1 MHVGSRG
8 GMKVKVQQILCCYN
22 VNIDSV
28 CTVDGAKV
36 GQYLRDHKIAD
47 PPESIDL
54 IRDMDDLLTLLLVCM
69 RRGTGGEYQL
79 ELPAAIG
86 ELSSLIKDEPV
97 LRLGGNAGIAADVLS
112 KLGAAVVIPNVASL
126 SRKQADLLAGDAIR
140 IPVYRDGGIVL
151 SKPCDAVRVEK
162 DSIHHVFDFK
172 KGEEVVLPDQTIR
185 APCDN
190 RLIATYDP
198 KNIAIYVD
206 PAFEDFSDAHIR
218 EIDGILVAGLHML
231 QGSYPDGSTYIDR
244 MRRITA
250 QLHGWR
256 SSNPDLLMHFE
267 SGDFLDDGIRD
278 YVIASISGIV
288 DSIGMNEQEF
298 LGDDADVSGISII
311 EKSVETIDEFGM
323 SRLCIHARDFIVSTF
338 DPAYIDPAS
347 EINALTAGAAASA
360 VRAEMGYV
368 DKDMLPDAVLGM
380 MPNDAGVRECSTVH
394 GYFGGKKI
402 GDGVYLTLSGY
413 SACIVPS
420 LWCEHP
426 VTTVGL
432 GDTMTAA
439 VFLRELELTHRER
452 G

>member
-1 MHVGSRG
+1 
-8 GMKVKVQQILCCYN
+8 MKVKAQQILCCYN

-28 CTVDGAKV
+28 CTIDGAKV
-36 GQYLRDHKIAD
+36 GQYLRDRKIAD

-54 IRDMDDLLTLLLVCM
+54 IRDMDDLLALLLVCM

-79 ELPAAIG
+79 ETPASIR
-86 ELSSLIKDEPV
+86 ESLSLVKGEPV

-126 SRKQADLLAGDAIR
+126 SRKQADLLKGDTIR
-140 IPVYRDGGIVL
+140 VPVYKDGGIVL
-151 SKPCDAVRVEK
+151 SKPCDAVRDEK
-162 DSIHHVFDFK
+162 DSIHYVFDFK
-172 KGEEVVLPDQTIR
+172 KGEEVALPDRTIR

-198 KNIAIYVD
+198 RNISIYID
-206 PAFEDFSDAHIR
+206 PAFEGFSDANIR
-218 EIDGILVAGLHML
+218 EMDGVLVAGLHML
-231 QGSYPDGSTYIDR
+231 QGSYPDGSTYLDR

-250 QLHGWR
+250 QMHGWK

-267 SGDFLDDGIRD
+267 SGDFLDGGIRD
-278 YVIASISGIV
+278 YVIASVSGIV

-298 LGDDADVSGISII
+298 LGDDADVSGKGII

-347 EINALTAGAAASA
+347 EIDALTAGAAASA
-360 VRAEMGYV
+360 VRAERGYV

-380 MPNDAGVRECSTVH
+380 MPNDAGIRECSMVRE
-394 GYFGGKKI
+394 YFDGAKI
-402 GDGVYLTLSGY
+402 GNGVHLTLGGY
-413 SACIVPS
+413 SVCIVPS
-420 LWCEHP
+420 LWCKHP
-426 VTTVGL
+426 ITTVGL

-439 VFLRELELTHRER
+439 VFLRELELTHRNR
-452 G
+452 S

>member
-1 MHVGSRG
+1 
-8 GMKVKVQQILCCYN
+8 MKAQQILCCYN

-28 CTVDGAKV
+28 CTIDGAKV
-36 GQYLRDHKIAD
+36 AEYLRVSDCKIAD
-47 PPESIDL
+47 PPDTIDL
-54 IRDMDDLLTLLLVCM
+54 IRDMDDFLALLLACM

-79 ELPAAIG
+79 ETPGAIRAS
-86 ELSSLIKDEPV
+86 SSLVKDEPV

-126 SRKQADLLAGDAIR
+126 SRKQADLLAGDTIR
-140 IPVYRDGGIVL
+140 IPVYKDGGIVL
-151 SKPCDAVRVEK
+151 SKPCDAIRDKK
-162 DSIHHVFDFK
+162 DSTHHVFDFK
-172 KGEEVVLPDQTIR
+172 KGEEITLPDRTIR

-198 KNIAIYVD
+198 RNIAIYVD
-206 PAFEDFSDAHIR
+206 PAFEGFSDAHIR
-218 EIDGILVAGLHML
+218 EMDGVLVAGLHLL
-231 QGSYPDGSTYIDR
+231 QGRYLDGSTYLDR

-250 QLHGWR
+250 QLHGWK
-256 SSNPDLLMHFE
+256 SSNPDLLIHFE
-267 SGDFLDDGIRD
+267 SGDFLDGRIRD

-298 LGDDADVSGISII
+298 LGDDASVSGKNII
-311 EKSVETIDEFGM
+311 GKSVETIDELGM

-347 EINALTAGAAASA
+347 EIDALNAGASASA
-360 VRAEMGYV
+360 VRAERGHV
-368 DKDMLPDAVLGM
+368 DKDMLPDAARDMV
-380 MPNDAGVRECSTVH
+380 PNDVGVHECSEVQEC
-394 GYFGGKKI
+394 FGGKNI
-402 GDGVYLTLSGY
+402 GNGVHLKLGGY
-413 SACIVPS
+413 SVCIVPS

-426 VTTVGL
+426 ITTVGL

-439 VFLRELELTHRER
+439 VFLRELELTHRNR

>member
-1 MHVGSRG
+1 
-8 GMKVKVQQILCCYN
+8 MKAQQILCCYN

-36 GQYLRDHKIAD
+36 AEYLRDYKITD

-54 IRDMDDLLTLLLVCM
+54 IRDMSDLLALLLVCM

-86 ELSSLIKDEPV
+86 ELSSLVKDEPV

-126 SRKQADLLAGDAIR
+126 SRKQADLLAGDAIQ
-140 IPVYRDGGIVL
+140 IPVYRDRDGDIVL
-151 SKPCDAVRVEK
+151 SKPCDAVRDER

-172 KGEEVVLPDQTIR
+172 KGEEIVLPDQTIR

-218 EIDGILVAGLHML
+218 EMDGVLVAGLHML
-231 QGSYPDGSTYIDR
+231 QGLYPDRSTYLDR

-250 QLHGWR
+250 QLQGWK

-267 SGDFLDDGIRD
+267 SGDFLNSRIQD

-298 LGDDADVSGISII
+298 LGDDASVSGKDII
-311 EKSVETIDEFGM
+311 EKSVEMIEELGM
-323 SRLCIHARDFIVSTF
+323 SRLCVHARDFIVSTF
-338 DPAYIDPAS
+338 DPAYIDPAA
-347 EINALTAGAAASA
+347 EIDALNAGAAASA
-360 VRAEMGYV
+360 VRAERGYV
-368 DKDMLPDAVLGM
+368 DKDMLPDAARDMV
-380 MPNDAGVRECSTVH
+380 PNGSGVRECSTVQE
-394 GYFGGKKI
+394 YFGGMKA
-402 GDGVYLTLSGY
+402 GDGVHITLGGY
-413 SACIVPS
+413 SVCIVPS

-439 VFLRELELTHRER
+439 VFLRELELTHRNQ

>member
-1 MHVGSRG
+1 
-8 GMKVKVQQILCCYN
+8 MKAQQILCCYN

-36 GQYLRDHKIAD
+36 AGYLRDRKIVD
-47 PPESIDL
+47 PPDPIDL
-54 IRDMDDLLTLLLVCM
+54 IRDMDDLLALLLACM

-79 ELPAAIG
+79 ETPAAIG
-86 ELSSLIKDEPV
+86 ESSSLVKDGPV

-126 SRKQADLLAGDAIR
+126 SKRQADLLAGDAIR
-140 IPVYRDGGIVL
+140 IPVYRDGDIVL
-151 SKPCDAVRVEK
+151 SKPCDAVRDER
-162 DSIHHVFDFK
+162 DAIHHVFDFK
-172 KGEEVVLPDQTIR
+172 KGEEVTLPDRTIGV
-185 APCDN
+185 PGDN

-198 KNIAIYVD
+198 KNISIYVD
-206 PAFEDFSDAHIR
+206 PAFEDFSDAHIG
-218 EIDGILVAGLHML
+218 EMDGVLVAGLHML
-231 QGSYPDGSTYIDR
+231 QNGYPDGSTYLDR

-250 QLHGWR
+250 QLQGWR

-267 SGDFLDDGIRD
+267 SGDFLDDRIQD

-298 LGDDADVSGISII
+298 LGDDADVSGRSII
-311 EKSVETIDEFGM
+311 EKSVETIDELGLP
-323 SRLCIHARDFIVSTF
+323 RLCIHAREFIVSAF

-347 EINALTAGAAASA
+347 EIDALTAGASASA
-360 VRAEMGYV
+360 VRAERGYV
-368 DKDMLPDAVLGM
+368 NRHILPDAARGM
-380 MPNDAGVRECSTVH
+380 VPNDGGVRECSMVQEQ
-394 GYFGGKKI
+394 FDGKKI
-402 GDGVYLTLSGY
+402 GNGLHLKLDGY
-413 SACIVPS
+413 SVCIVPS

-426 VTTVGL
+426 ITTVGL

-439 VFLRELELTHRER
+439 VFLRELELTHRNR

>member
-1 MHVGSRG
+1 
-8 GMKVKVQQILCCYN
+8 MKSKAQKVLCCYN

-36 GQYLRDHKIAD
+36 AEYLRDRKIAD
-47 PPESIDL
+47 PPDPTDL
-54 IRDMDDLLTLLLVCM
+54 IRDTDGLLALLLVCM

-79 ELPAAIG
+79 ETPASIR
-86 ELSSLIKDEPV
+86 ESSSLVKGEPV

-126 SRKQADLLAGDAIR
+126 SRKQADLLKGDTIR
-140 IPVYRDGGIVL
+140 VPVYKDGDIVL
-151 SKPCDAVRVEK
+151 SKPCDAVRDEK
-162 DSIHHVFDFK
+162 DSIHYVFDFK
-172 KGEEVVLPDQTIR
+172 KGEEVTLPNRTIR

-198 KNIAIYVD
+198 RNISIYTD
-206 PAFEDFSDAHIR
+206 PAFEGFSDANIR
-218 EIDGILVAGLHML
+218 EIDGVLVAGLHML
-231 QGSYPDGSTYIDR
+231 RGRYPDGSTYLDR

-250 QLHGWR
+250 QLHGWK

-298 LGDDADVSGISII
+298 LGDDADVSGINII
-311 EKSVETIDEFGM
+311 EKSLEAIDEFEM

-338 DPAYIDPAS
+338 DPAYIDPAL
-347 EINALTAGAAASA
+347 EIDALTAGAAASA
-360 VRAEMGYV
+360 VRAERGYV
-368 DKDMLPDAVLGM
+368 DKIMLPAAVLGIV
-380 MPNDAGVRECSTVH
+380 PNDPGVRECSTVQEC
-394 GYFGGKKI
+394 FDGKKI
-402 GDGVYLTLSGY
+402 GNGVHLTLGGY
-413 SACIVPS
+413 SVCIVPS
-420 LWCEHP
+420 LWCDRP

-439 VFLRELELTHRER
+439 VFLRELELTHHNR

>member
-1 MHVGSRG
+1 
-8 GMKVKVQQILCCYN
+8 MKVKVQQVLCCYN

-36 GQYLRDHKIAD
+36 AEYLRDRKIAD
-47 PPESIDL
+47 PSDPIDL
-54 IRDMDDLLTLLLVCM
+54 IRDMDDLLALLLACM

-79 ELPAAIG
+79 ETPAAIK
-86 ELSSLIKDEPV
+86 ESSSLVKDEPV
-97 LRLGGNAGIAADVLS
+97 LRLGGNAGIVADVLS

-126 SRKQADLLAGDAIR
+126 SRKQADLLAGDTIR

-151 SKPCDAVRVEK
+151 SNPCDAVRDEK
-162 DSIHHVFDFK
+162 DSIHYVFDFK
-172 KGEEVVLPDQTIR
+172 KGEEVALPDRTIR

-198 KNIAIYVD
+198 KNIAIHVD
-206 PAFEDFSDAHIR
+206 PAFEGFSDAHIR
-218 EIDGILVAGLHML
+218 EMDGVLVAGLHML
-231 QGSYPDGSTYIDR
+231 QGRYPDGSTYLDR
-244 MRRITA
+244 MFRITA
-250 QLHGWR
+250 QLQGWR

-267 SGDFLDDGIRD
+267 SGDFLDDRIQD

-298 LGDDADVSGISII
+298 LGDDADVSGKDII
-311 EKSVETIDEFGM
+311 EKSVETIDELGM
-323 SRLCIHARDFIVSTF
+323 SRLCIHSRDFIVSTF
-338 DPAYIDPAS
+338 NPAYIDPAS
-347 EINALTAGAAASA
+347 EIDALTAGAAASA
-360 VRAEMGYV
+360 VRAERGYV
-368 DKDMLPDAVLGM
+368 DKDILPGAVLGIA
-380 MPNDAGVRECSTVH
+380 PNDAGVRECSMVQE
-394 GYFGGKKI
+394 YFDGKKI
-402 GDGVYLTLSGY
+402 GDGVYLKLGGY
-413 SACIVPS
+413 SVCIVPS

-439 VFLRELELTHRER
+439 VFLRELELTHRNR

>member
-1 MHVGSRG
+1 
-8 GMKVKVQQILCCYN
+8 MKAQQVLCCYN

-28 CTVDGAKV
+28 CTIDGAKV
-36 GQYLRDHKIAD
+36 AEYLRDRKIAN
-47 PPESIDL
+47 PHESVDM
-54 IRDMDDLLTLLLVCM
+54 IRDMDDLLALLLVCM

-86 ELSSLIKDEPV
+86 ELSSLVKDEPV

-126 SRKQADLLAGDAIR
+126 SRKQADLLEGDAIQ

-151 SKPCDAVRVEK
+151 SKPCDAVRDER

-172 KGEEVVLPDQTIR
+172 KGEEVVLPDRTIR

-218 EIDGILVAGLHML
+218 EMDGVLVAGLHML
-231 QGSYPDGSTYIDR
+231 QATYPDGSTYLDR
-244 MRRITA
+244 MRHITA
-250 QLHGWR
+250 QLQGWR

-267 SGDFLDDGIRD
+267 SGDFLDGMIQD
-278 YVIASISGIV
+278 YVISSISGIV

-298 LGDDADVSGISII
+298 LGDDASVSGKGII
-311 EKSVETIDEFGM
+311 EKSVETINEYGM

-347 EINALTAGAAASA
+347 EIDALTAGAAASA
-360 VRAEMGYV
+360 VRAERGYV
-368 DKDMLPDAVLGM
+368 DKDILPDAVLGM
-380 MPNDAGVRECSTVH
+380 VPNDAGVRECSAVQEC
-394 GYFGGKKI
+394 FDGKTI
-402 GDGVYLTLSGY
+402 GNGVYLKLGGY
-413 SACIVPS
+413 SVCTVPS

-426 VTTVGL
+426 ITTVGL

-439 VFLRELELTHRER
+439 VFLRELELAHRNR

>member
-1 MHVGSRG
+1 
-8 GMKVKVQQILCCYN
+8 MKAQQILCCYN

-36 GQYLRDHKIAD
+36 AEYLRDRKIAD
-47 PPESIDL
+47 PPDPIDL
-54 IRDMDDLLTLLLVCM
+54 IRDMDDLLALLLVYM

-79 ELPAAIG
+79 ETPAAIR
-86 ELSSLIKDEPV
+86 ESSSLVKDTSV

-126 SRKQADLLAGDAIR
+126 SRKQADLLEGDAIR

-151 SKPCDAVRVEK
+151 SKPCDAVRDEK

-172 KGEEVVLPDQTIR
+172 KGEEVALPDRTIR

-206 PAFEDFSDAHIR
+206 PAFEGFSDAHIR
-218 EIDGILVAGLHML
+218 EMDGVLVAGIHLL
-231 QGSYPDGSTYIDR
+231 QGRYPDGSTYLDR

-250 QLHGWR
+250 QLHGWK

-267 SGDFLDDGIRD
+267 SGDFLDSKIQD
-278 YVIASISGIV
+278 YVISSISGIV

-298 LGDDADVSGISII
+298 LGDDASVSGKGII
-311 EKSVETIDEFGM
+311 EKSVEAIDELGV

-347 EINALTAGAAASA
+347 EIDALNAGASASA
-360 VRAEMGYV
+360 VRAERGYV
-368 DKDMLPDAVLGM
+368 NKDILPDAVLGM
-380 MPNDAGVRECSTVH
+380 VPNDTGVSECSMVQECFDGNT
-394 GYFGGKKI
+394 I
-402 GDGVYLTLSGY
+402 GNGVYLTLGGY
-413 SACIVPS
+413 SVCIVPS

-426 VTTVGL
+426 ITTVGL

-439 VFLRELELTHRER
+439 VFLRELELSAHRKIK
-452 G
+452 

>member
-1 MHVGSRG
+1 MN
-8 GMKVKVQQILCCYN
+8 VKTRQILCCYN

-28 CTVDGAKV
+28 CTVDGTKV
-36 GQYLRDHKIAD
+36 GQYLIDHKIAD

-54 IRDMDDLLTLLLVCM
+54 IRDMGDLLALLLVCM

-86 ELSSLIKDEPV
+86 ASSSLVKDEPV

-126 SRKQADLLAGDAIR
+126 SRKQADLLKGDTIQ
-140 IPVYRDGGIVL
+140 IPVYRDGDIVL
-151 SKPCDAVRVEK
+151 AKPCDAVRDEK

-190 RLIATYDP
+190 RIIATYDP

-206 PAFEDFSDAHIR
+206 PAFDDFSDAHIR
-218 EIDGILVAGLHML
+218 EMDGVLVAGLHML
-231 QGSYPDGSTYIDR
+231 QGRYPDGSTYLDR
-244 MRRITA
+244 MCRITA
-250 QLHGWR
+250 QLQGWR

-267 SGDFLDDGIRD
+267 SGDFLDGEIQD
-278 YVIASISGIV
+278 YVIASISSIV

-298 LGDDADVSGISII
+298 LGDDADVSGINII
-311 EKSVETIDEFGM
+311 EKSVEAIDEFGM
-323 SRLCIHARDFIVSTF
+323 LRLCIHARDFIVSTC
-338 DPAYIDPAS
+338 DPNYIDPAS
-347 EINALTAGAAASA
+347 EIDALTAGAAASA
-360 VRAEMGYV
+360 VRAEIGYV

-380 MPNDAGVRECSTVH
+380 APNDSGVRECSEVQEC
-394 GYFGGKKI
+394 FNGKKI
-402 GDGVYLTLSGY
+402 GSGVYITLGGY
-413 SACIVPS
+413 SVCIVPS
-420 LWCEHP
+420 LWCERP

-439 VFLRELELTHRER
+439 VFLRELELTHRNR

>member
-1 MHVGSRG
+1 
-8 GMKVKVQQILCCYN
+8 MKVKVQQILCCYN

-28 CTVDGAKV
+28 CTVDGTKV
-36 GQYLRDHKIAD
+36 GQYLGDCTIAD
-47 PPESIDL
+47 PPDPIDL
-54 IRDMDDLLTLLLVCM
+54 IRDMDDLLALLLVCM

-79 ELPAAIG
+79 ETPAAIK
-86 ELSSLIKDEPV
+86 ESPSIVTDEPA

-126 SRKQADLLAGDAIR
+126 SRKQADLLEGDAIQ
-140 IPVYRDGGIVL
+140 IPIYRDGGIVL
-151 SKPCDAVRVEK
+151 SKPCDAVRDEK

-172 KGEEVVLPDQTIR
+172 KGEEVALPDRTII

-218 EIDGILVAGLHML
+218 EMGGVLVAGLHML
-231 QGSYPDGSTYIDR
+231 QGRYPDGSTYLDK
-244 MRRITA
+244 MHRITA
-250 QLHGWR
+250 QLQGWR

-267 SGDFLDDGIRD
+267 SGDFLDGKIQD

-298 LGDDADVSGISII
+298 LGDDADVSGKDII
-311 EKSVETIDEFGM
+311 EKSIETIDEFGM
-323 SRLCIHARDFIVSTF
+323 SRLCVHSRDFIVSAF

-347 EINALTAGAAASA
+347 EIDALNAGAAASA
-360 VRAEMGYV
+360 VRAERGYV
-368 DKDMLPDAVLGM
+368 DKDMLPDAVQGM
-380 MPNDAGVRECSTVH
+380 MPNDVGIRECLAVQ
-394 GYFGGKKI
+394 GYFDGKTI
-402 GDGVYLTLSGY
+402 GNGVHLTLGGY
-413 SACIVPS
+413 SVCIVPS

-439 VFLRELELTHRER
+439 VFLRELELMSRNR